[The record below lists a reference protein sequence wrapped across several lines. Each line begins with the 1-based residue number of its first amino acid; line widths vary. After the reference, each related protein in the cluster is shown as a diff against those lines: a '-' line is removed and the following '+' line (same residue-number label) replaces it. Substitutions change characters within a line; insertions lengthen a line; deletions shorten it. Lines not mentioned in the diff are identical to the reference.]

1 MESIGDILAFCTR
14 PLARLVKAILPSPYS
29 EKFEPDSNLGDFVG
43 FGILAILL
51 SLAIFIISSAADPEI
66 KEQLEIDRCLDNG
79 GRYNYQTNLCEYK

>member
-14 PLARLVKAILPSPYS
+14 PLARLVKAALPSPYR

-43 FGILAILL
+43 FGILAIFLA
-51 SLAIFIISSAADPEI
+51 LAIFIIASVASPKV
-66 KEQLEIDRCLDNG
+66 KEQLEIDGCLDNG